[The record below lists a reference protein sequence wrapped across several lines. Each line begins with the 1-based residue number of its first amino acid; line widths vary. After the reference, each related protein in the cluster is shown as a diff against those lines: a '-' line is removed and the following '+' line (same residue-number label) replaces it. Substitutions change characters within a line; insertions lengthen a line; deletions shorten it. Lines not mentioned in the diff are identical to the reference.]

1 MPDVAVGQFA
11 TVFASAAVDSVLE
24 LLPGTHLTP
33 SSGTARHTI
42 DKRVTIKGKDWDPIA
57 TPYKYVTGPVG
68 HLSTDFPVI
77 WRGGWSFKADATLVR
92 GISFEGRM
100 TGGAGSLD
108 VDAHNVVFEDCRFT
122 DGFRYIMSVL
132 GSTKKVQNVTFRR
145 CRFREIGNRRAHD
158 HPLYFKTTSA
168 IVIEDCIL
176 YDSAGWAF
184 HCYTDC
190 DGLIVRRCVVDDTN
204 GGITFSGDSS
214 NTVLGGYQ
222 FSTGNVVEDSIFTN
236 NRGAGSGAWGSSST
250 TQTLMLAQYYY
261 PGTAG
266 VNTIRNSNF
275 WNPST
280 PPQGGRI
287 MSGSPIVLQNVL
299 NVDPKYKDPA
309 NGDFTLAA
317 DSPCLG
323 MGPLSIQPSTP
334 PPPEIPDPA
343 TGFTATAEVEQ
354 VSLAWTN
361 PTTGY
366 AMDGLILRRSNVSV
380 PTSPADGVEVMRDT
394 TTPYTTTWVDDG
406 LTAGVTYYYALFVTR
421 GMEVSPAVSASATP
435 VAPPPPPP
443 PDDSEL
449 HLAVIADL
457 QAAGA
462 LIDGAITSLTP

>member
-11 TVFASAAVDSVLE
+11 TVFASAPTDAVLE

-42 DKRVTIKGKDWDPIA
+42 DKRVTIKAKDWDPVL
-57 TPYKYVTGPVG
+57 TPHKYVTGKVG
-68 HLSTDFPVI
+68 HLSTDFSVI
-77 WRGGWSFKADATLVR
+77 WRGGWSFKADSILVR

-108 VDAHNVVFEDCRFT
+108 IDANSVVFEDCRFS
-122 DGFRYIMSVL
+122 DGFRYIMNHL
-132 GSTKKVQNVTFRR
+132 GSTKKVQNVVFRR

-158 HPLYFKTTSA
+158 HPLYLKTASTC
-168 IVIEDCIL
+168 IVEDCII

-236 NRGAGSGAWGSSST
+236 NRGAGSGAWGGSATSQT
-250 TQTLMLAQYYY
+250 TWLAGFWY

-275 WNPST
+275 WSPSY
-280 PPQGGRI
+280 PSQGGRI
-287 MSGSPIVLQNVL
+287 QPGSPIVLQNVL

-323 MGPLSIQPSTP
+323 MGPVSIQPAAP

-366 AMDGLILRRSNVSV
+366 PMDGLILRRSSTSV
-380 PTSPADGVEVMRDT
+380 PVSPADGVEVMRDT
-394 TTPYTTTWVDDG
+394 TTPYTSSWVDDG

-457 QAAGA
+457 QVAQGK
-462 LIDGAITSLTP
+462 IGSAIIALTP